1 MTSVNTIAAE
11 DPNVAVDLAGV
22 PMLELVEVHAAYGQ
36 IDVLHGVNLRLDA
49 GSVLAVL
56 GANGAGKSTTVR
68 VISGLMRPTSGRLL
82 LNGHDVTGASADA
95 LARAGVCV
103 VPEGR
108 GIFPRLSVED
118 HLRLAAPD
126 RGAIDHVMS
135 VAFEHFPQLKE
146 RRKQTA
152 GTLSGGEQQ
161 MLALARAVARNPPL
175 LVIDELSMGLAPLIV
190 SHLYEHVRSL
200 ADSGVSIV
208 VVEQF
213 AHDVLGVADRAV
225 VMQHGHVV
233 RTGSPDELAG
243 ELADLYLATS
253 ASGTDHGV
261 GGAA

>member
-1 MTSVNTIAAE
+1 MTSVNAIAAQ

-126 RGAIDHVMS
+126 RGSIDHVMS
-135 VAFEHFPQLKE
+135 VAFEHFPQLRE

-253 ASGTDHGV
+253 ASGADHGA

>member
-1 MTSVNTIAAE
+1 MNSADSTAPLSAGAG
-11 DPNVAVDLAGV
+11 PDLADV
-22 PMLELVEVHAAYGQ
+22 PMLELVDVHAAYGQ
-36 IDVLHGVNLRLDA
+36 IDVLHGVNLRLEA

-68 VISGLMRPTSGRLL
+68 VISGLMRPTSGRVL

-95 LARAGVCV
+95 LARAGLCV

-118 HLRLAAPD
+118 HLRLAAPN
-126 RGAIDHVMS
+126 RAAIDQVMS
-135 VAFEHFPQLKE
+135 VAFEHFPQLQE

-190 SHLYEHVRSL
+190 SHLYEHVRAL
-200 ADSGVSIV
+200 ADTGVSIV

-213 AHDVLGVADRAV
+213 AHDVLGVADRAL

-233 RTGSPDELAG
+233 RTRFTGRTGRRARRPLPGNIHHRYRARRW
-243 ELADLYLATS
+243 
-253 ASGTDHGV
+253 
-261 GGAA
+261 GAR